1 MRVPIQILI
10 LCALIIAPLDSPAE
24 DQTQAEV
31 MIFGVFHFANPGR
44 DVVKT
49 DQINVMKK
57 DNQEYLNGL
66 AERLA
71 AFRPTVVLVEEDP
84 KNQTVLEE
92 KYELYLADSFE
103 LPSNETYQLGFR
115 VAKNAGL
122 QSVYAFDER
131 EVHWD
136 AESLF
141 AYMPDNEPETQAR
154 MNRLIQEVT
163 SEFERAHSTKSLAE
177 LLMMS
182 NEVEKDQL
190 NKHMYLLTNHVGAGE
205 NFVGA
210 DAAASWWH
218 RNFRMY
224 ANIQKHAQPGARVLA
239 IAGQGH
245 TAILKDLLELDRDRT
260 AVDVRP
266 YIIDQ

>member
-1 MRVPIQILI
+1 MKLLKQIVLI
-10 LCALIIAPLDSPAE
+10 CALMTGSVESMAANQPEAK
-24 DQTQAEV
+24 V

-49 DQINVMKK
+49 DQINVMTEENQQYLK
-57 DNQEYLNGL
+57 DL

-71 AFRPTVVLVEEDP
+71 AFQPTVVLVEEDP
-84 KNQTVLEE
+84 KKQTALQE
-92 KYELYLADSFE
+92 KYGMYLANSFE

-115 VAKNAGL
+115 VAKIAGL
-122 QSVYAFDER
+122 KSVYAFDER
-131 EVHWD
+131 EVGWD
-136 AESLF
+136 AEALLK
-141 AYMPDNEPETQAR
+141 YMPENEPETLAR
-154 MNRLIQEVT
+154 VNTLIQEVT
-163 SEFERAHSTKSLAE
+163 SEYERAHSTKSLAD

-182 NEVEKDQL
+182 NELEKDQL
-190 NKHMYLLTNHVGAGE
+190 NKYMYLLTNHVGAGD

-245 TAILKDLLELDRDRT
+245 TAILKDLLQLDRDRI

-266 YIIDQ
+266 FIFGQ